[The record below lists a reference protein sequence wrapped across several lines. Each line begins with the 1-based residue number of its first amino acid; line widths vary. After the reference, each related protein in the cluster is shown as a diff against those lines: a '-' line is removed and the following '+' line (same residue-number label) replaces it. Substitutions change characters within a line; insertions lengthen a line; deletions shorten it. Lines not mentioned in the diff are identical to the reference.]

1 VEARVGRSTSAEEDR
16 PPAPSQKLGQ
26 NDFPRA
32 DGMNGSSTGAC
43 RIGSEGVT
51 NGLSSRPRNPP
62 REAGEAEERR
72 RNVLLLRWLSIITTS
87 YLLLLS
93 PGGSGQPLVVV
104 SILLLLAS
112 NVVLHALPARLIF
125 ADRTLIAIVLVD
137 TSVTSIAVLWLAT
150 IEPDV
155 LIFYF
160 FVILQAA
167 VGRSFR
173 STLVTA
179 VATSALALVLNR
191 NGSLRSFGTDVLLR
205 LPFIVCPGMFFAY
218 LSEQLREDREREL
231 ERARDAALEAS
242 RLKSSFV
249 RNMSHEIR
257 TPVTVILGYVRLIGE
272 HLATIGDD
280 TSRAFFDAVERNCT
294 RLLDTVHSILDI
306 SRIESD
312 TIDIHPKRI
321 ELVSFVQDK
330 VADFRKVA
338 EDKGLSLV
346 EEIDARAAAV
356 VFDEYCL
363 SRALVSLLDNAIKFT
378 EQGSVFVWLGRSS
391 DGRLCL
397 EVRDTGVGIDP
408 TYLPHL
414 YEAFSQERLGSARP
428 FEGSGLGMALAK
440 KFLEINGAAIAVES
454 QKGKGSSFA
463 IYFSRECET
472 RSSLPTPVDRDSV

>member
-1 VEARVGRSTSAEEDR
+1 MPLLEQID
-16 PPAPSQKLGQ
+16 L
-26 NDFPRA
+26 PRA
-32 DGMNGSSTGAC
+32 DGVNGASSGAC
-43 RIGSEGVT
+43 GIRGEGVT
-51 NGLSSRPRNPP
+51 NGLSRPHRDEP
-62 REAGEAEERR
+62 REAVQERR
-72 RNVLLLRWLSIITTS
+72 RNVLLLRWLSIITIS

-93 PGGSGQPLVVV
+93 PGGSAEPLVVV
-104 SILLLLAS
+104 SVLLLLVS
-112 NVVLHALPARLIF
+112 NVVLHALPERLIF

-137 TSVTSIAVLWLAT
+137 TSVTSIAVLWLSR
-150 IEPDV
+150 IQPDV

-167 VGRSFR
+167 VGRNFR
-173 STLVTA
+173 STLLAA
-179 VATSALALVLNR
+179 VATSALAFVLDR
-191 NGSLRSFGTDVLLR
+191 NGSPRTFSADVLLR
-205 LPFIVCPGMFFAY
+205 IPFIVCPGMFFAY

-272 HLATIGDD
+272 HLTTIGDE
-280 TSRAFFDAVERNCT
+280 TSRAFFDAVERNCM
-294 RLLDTVHSILDI
+294 RLLGTVHSILDI

-312 TIDIHPKRI
+312 TVKIHPEPI
-321 ELVSFVQDK
+321 ELGTFVLEK

-338 EDKGLSLV
+338 EDKGLSLI
-346 EEIDARAAAV
+346 EKIDARAAAV
-356 VFDEYCL
+356 IFDVYCL

-378 EQGSVFVWLGRSS
+378 QQGSVFVWLGRSP

-408 TYLPHL
+408 AYLPHL
-414 YEAFSQERLGSARP
+414 YDAFSQERLGSSRP
-428 FEGSGLGMALAK
+428 FEGSGLGMALTK
-440 KFLEINGAAIAVES
+440 KFLEINGAAISVES

-463 IYFSRECET
+463 IHFSRECET
-472 RSSLPTPVDRDSV
+472 RSSLPTQADSDSV

>member
-1 VEARVGRSTSAEEDR
+1 VQVDFLQAARVNRS
-16 PPAPSQKLGQ
+16 PS
-26 NDFPRA
+26 
-32 DGMNGSSTGAC
+32 GAC
-43 RIGSEGVT
+43 AIRSEGVT
-51 NGLSSRPRNPP
+51 SEPSLPYRDEPFEK
-62 REAGEAEERR
+62 REAQERR

-93 PGGSGQPLVVV
+93 PGGSGQLLVVAC
-104 SILLLLAS
+104 ILLLLVS
-112 NVVLHALPARLIF
+112 NVVLHVLPEQRIF

-137 TSVTSIAVLWLAT
+137 TSVTSIAVLWLGT

-173 STLVTA
+173 STLVAA

-191 NGSLRSFGTDVLLR
+191 SGSPRSLGADVFLWV
-205 LPFIVCPGMFFAY
+205 PFIVCPGMFFAY

-231 ERARDAALEAS
+231 ERARDEALEAS
-242 RLKSSFV
+242 RMKSSFV

-257 TPVTVILGYVRLIGE
+257 TPVSVILGYVRLIGE
-272 HLATIGDD
+272 HLATAGDE
-280 TSRAFFDAVERNCT
+280 TSRSLFEAVERNCT
-294 RLLDTVHSILDI
+294 RLLNTVHSILDI

-312 TIDIHPKRI
+312 SIEIHPEPI
-321 ELVSFVQDK
+321 ELGSFVQEK
-330 VADFRKVA
+330 IADFRKVA

-356 VFDEYCL
+356 IFDEYCL
-363 SRALVSLLDNAIKFT
+363 SRALASLLDNAIKFT
-378 EQGSVFVWLGRSS
+378 QQGSVLVWLGRSS

-408 TYLPHL
+408 AYLPHL
-414 YEAFSQERLGSARP
+414 YEAFSQEKLGSARP
-428 FEGSGLGMALAK
+428 FEGSGLGMALAR
-440 KFLEINGAAIAVES
+440 KFLEINGAAISVES

-463 IYFSRECET
+463 IHFSRECET
-472 RSSLPTPVDRDSV
+472 RSSLPAQTDSDSV